1 MSRVRVRHRIDRL
14 AEQYAD
20 IPVKAA
26 EQMPRIVMDNAK
38 FGRDLAKALAR
49 AKAGPHGKAYYKR
62 INAERTGM
70 LTAEFGPDG
79 APKTNFVGV
88 GFRHGRNTD
97 LQQAGEKAGDQLAA
111 DVRKMV
117 SRLFR

>member
-70 LTAEFGPDG
+70 LTGPLSP
-79 APKTNFVGV
+79 A
-88 GFRHGRNTD
+88 GRSLSSVQRYISIIQPSAMSESPRSGYPPPMFEWTPRN
-97 LQQAGEKAGDQLAA
+97 Q
-111 DVRKMV
+111 
-117 SRLFR
+117 SS